1 MSLSDVASWEIF
13 LWALYQLGG
22 SAQFVDI
29 EDISVKCFEIAPARF
44 KWRTRDLPDYKK
56 CTKALQ
62 VAEKMEPRLL
72 IKTGDS
78 FGRQLT
84 VEGQKWIESNS
95 KRLSR
100 LLESGSPV
108 PEPKQRPSARL
119 LAEIERSE
127 PFIQWNQ
134 LGIVPPEKWKV
145 AEVLRCSPDSSP
157 SIWSDRLATARAIAN
172 SAQKNDVLHF
182 LDQVAVEHPDWF
194 GG

>member
-1 MSLSDVASWEIF
+1 MSLLEVASWEIF
-13 LWALYQLGG
+13 LWALHQLGG

-29 EDISVKCFEIAPARF
+29 EDISVKCFELAPARF
-44 KWRTRDLPDYKK
+44 KWRTRDWPDYKK

-62 VAEKMEPRLL
+62 VAEGKQPRLL
-72 IKTGDS
+72 IKTGDA

-95 KRLSR
+95 KRLFR
-100 LLESGSPV
+100 LLEAGSLV
-108 PEPKQRPSARL
+108 PEPKQKPSARL
-119 LAEIERSE
+119 LAEIVRSE
-127 PFIQWNQ
+127 SFIQWSE
-134 LGIVPPEKWKV
+134 LGAVPQEKWKM
-145 AEVLRCSPDSSP
+145 AEVLRCSPDSSS

-172 SAQKNDVLHF
+172 AAQKENILHF